1 KLQSGAG
8 RKPGSKT
15 EEAGISR
22 MKVTVAKALGTCF
35 GVQDAIDLAM
45 DEAYRDKL
53 TIVGQLVHN
62 PQVVEDLR
70 IRGVNIVDKLDENIS
85 TPNVMITAHGA
96 PESMH
101 ENARKMGYH
110 VIDASCPL
118 VLRVHKAIA
127 GFVREGF
134 HPVVI
139 GQASHVEVKGI
150 IGDLQD
156 YTIIANEDELSSLA
170 PYQKI
175 GIVSQTTQQIR
186 HVKSLI
192 EKIHETYPEME
203 IRFQDT
209 VCQPTKD
216 RQVAA
221 RELTSEVD
229 LMIVIGG
236 YNSSNTKKLKMVCD
250 ESGVEAFHIERA
262 SQLSP
267 EMFEGREHV
276 GITAGTSTPREVI
289 EEVYLAILSMPGVIV
304 SEASGMPPKEK
315 YLH

>member
-1 KLQSGAG
+1 
-8 RKPGSKT
+8 
-15 EEAGISR
+15 

-45 DEAYRDKL
+45 DEAYRNKL
-53 TIVGQLVHN
+53 TIIGQLVHN

-70 IRGVNIVDKLDENIS
+70 IRGVNIVDKLDETIS
-85 TPNVMITAHGA
+85 TANVMITAHGA
-96 PESMH
+96 PESLH
-101 ENARKMGYH
+101 ETAREMGYN

-175 GIVSQTTQQIR
+175 GIVSQTTQQIQ
-186 HVKSLI
+186 HVKNLI
-192 EKIHETYPEME
+192 AKIREVYPQME
-203 IRFQDT
+203 VRFQDT

-262 SQLSP
+262 SQLEP
-267 EMFEGREHV
+267 EMFDGREHV

>member
-1 KLQSGAG
+1 
-8 RKPGSKT
+8 
-15 EEAGISR
+15 

-35 GVQDAIDLAM
+35 GVQDAIDLAI
-45 DEAYRDKL
+45 DDAYRDKL

-101 ENARKMGYH
+101 ENARKMGYN

-175 GIVSQTTQQIR
+175 GIVSQTTQQIQ
-186 HVKSLI
+186 HVKNLI
-192 EKIHETYPEME
+192 AKIRDAYPEME
-203 IRFQDT
+203 VRFQDT

-262 SQLSP
+262 SQLEP
-267 EMFEGREHV
+267 EMFDGREHV

>member
-1 KLQSGAG
+1 
-8 RKPGSKT
+8 
-15 EEAGISR
+15 

-53 TIVGQLVHN
+53 TIIGQLVHN

-70 IRGVNIVDKLDENIS
+70 IRGVNIVDKLDETIS
-85 TPNVMITAHGA
+85 TANVMITAHGA
-96 PESMH
+96 PESLH
-101 ENARKMGYH
+101 ETARKMGYN

-170 PYQKI
+170 PYKKI
-175 GIVSQTTQQIR
+175 GIVSQTTQQIQ
-186 HVKSLI
+186 HVRSLI
-192 EKIHETYPEME
+192 AKIREVYPEME
-203 IRFQDT
+203 VRFQDT

-221 RELTSEVD
+221 RELTNEVD

-262 SQLSP
+262 SQLEP
-267 EMFEGREHV
+267 EMFDGREHV

>member
-1 KLQSGAG
+1 
-8 RKPGSKT
+8 
-15 EEAGISR
+15 

-53 TIVGQLVHN
+53 TIIGQLVHN

-70 IRGVNIVDKLDENIS
+70 TRGVNIVDQLDENIS

-96 PESMH
+96 PESLH
-101 ENARKMGYH
+101 ETARQMGYN

-134 HPVVI
+134 HPVVV

-175 GIVSQTTQQIR
+175 GIVSQTTQQIQ

-192 EKIHETYPEME
+192 AKIRDTYPEMKV
-203 IRFQDT
+203 RFQDT

-262 SQLSP
+262 SQLEP
-267 EMFEGREHV
+267 EMFDGREHV

>member
-1 KLQSGAG
+1 
-8 RKPGSKT
+8 
-15 EEAGISR
+15 

-45 DEAYRDKL
+45 DEAYRNKL
-53 TIVGQLVHN
+53 TIIGQLVHN

-70 IRGVNIVDKLDENIS
+70 IRGVNIVDKLDETIS
-85 TPNVMITAHGA
+85 TANVMITAHGA
-96 PESMH
+96 PESLH
-101 ENARKMGYH
+101 ETARKMGYN

-156 YTIIANEDELSSLA
+156 YTIIANEEELSTLA

-175 GIVSQTTQQIR
+175 GIVSQTTQQIQ
-186 HVKSLI
+186 HVRSLI
-192 EKIHETYPEME
+192 AKIREVYPEME
-203 IRFQDT
+203 VRFQDT

-262 SQLSP
+262 SQLEP
-267 EMFEGREHV
+267 EMFDGREHV

>member
-1 KLQSGAG
+1 
-8 RKPGSKT
+8 
-15 EEAGISR
+15 

-45 DEAYRDKL
+45 DEAYRNKL
-53 TIVGQLVHN
+53 TIIGQLVHN

-70 IRGVNIVDKLDENIS
+70 IRGVNIVDKLDETIS
-85 TPNVMITAHGA
+85 TANVMITAHGA
-96 PESMH
+96 PESLH
-101 ENARKMGYH
+101 ETARKMGYN

-150 IGDLQD
+150 IGDLQE

-170 PYQKI
+170 PYKKI
-175 GIVSQTTQQIR
+175 GIVSQTTQQIQ
-186 HVKSLI
+186 HVRSLI
-192 EKIHETYPEME
+192 AKIREVYPEME
-203 IRFQDT
+203 VRFQDT

-262 SQLSP
+262 SQLEP
-267 EMFEGREHV
+267 EMFDGREHV

>member
-1 KLQSGAG
+1 
-8 RKPGSKT
+8 
-15 EEAGISR
+15 

-45 DEAYRDKL
+45 DDAYRDKL
-53 TIVGQLVHN
+53 TIIGQLVHN

-70 IRGVNIVDKLDENIS
+70 IRGVNIVDKLDETIS
-85 TPNVMITAHGA
+85 TANVMITAHGA
-96 PESMH
+96 PESLH
-101 ENARKMGYH
+101 EDARKMGYN

-127 GFVREGF
+127 GFVRDGY
-134 HPVVI
+134 HPVVV

-150 IGDLQD
+150 IGDLKD
-156 YTIIANEDELSSLA
+156 YTIIANEDEISNLA
-170 PYQKI
+170 PHKKI
-175 GIVSQTTQQIR
+175 GIVSQTTQQIQ
-186 HVKSLI
+186 HVRNLI
-192 EKIHETYPEME
+192 DRIRASYPDME
-203 IRFQDT
+203 VRFEDT

-221 RELTSEVD
+221 RELTREVD
-229 LMIVIGG
+229 LMIVLGG

-262 SQLSP
+262 SQLKP

>member
-1 KLQSGAG
+1 
-8 RKPGSKT
+8 
-15 EEAGISR
+15 

-45 DEAYRDKL
+45 DDAYRDKL
-53 TIVGQLVHN
+53 TIIGQLVHN

-70 IRGVNIVDKLDENIS
+70 TRGVNIVDQLDENIS

-96 PESMH
+96 PESLH
-101 ENARKMGYH
+101 ETARQMGYN

-175 GIVSQTTQQIR
+175 GIVSQTTQQIQ

-192 EKIHETYPEME
+192 AKIRDTYPEMKV
-203 IRFQDT
+203 RFQDT

-262 SQLSP
+262 SQLEP
-267 EMFEGREHV
+267 EMFDGREHV

>member
-1 KLQSGAG
+1 
-8 RKPGSKT
+8 
-15 EEAGISR
+15 

-53 TIVGQLVHN
+53 TIIGQLVHN

-70 IRGVNIVDKLDENIS
+70 TRGVNIVDQLDENIS

-96 PESMH
+96 PESLH
-101 ENARKMGYH
+101 ETARQMGYN

-156 YTIIANEDELSSLA
+156 YTIIANEDELSNLA

-175 GIVSQTTQQIR
+175 GIVSQTTQQVQ
-186 HVKSLI
+186 HVKNLI
-192 EKIHETYPEME
+192 EKIRSMYPEME

-262 SQLSP
+262 SQLET
-267 EMFEGREHV
+267 EMFDGRKHV

>member
-1 KLQSGAG
+1 
-8 RKPGSKT
+8 
-15 EEAGISR
+15 

-45 DEAYRDKL
+45 DEAYRNKL
-53 TIVGQLVHN
+53 TIIGQLVHN

-70 IRGVNIVDKLDENIS
+70 IRGVNIVDKLDETIS
-85 TPNVMITAHGA
+85 TANVMITAHGA
-96 PESMH
+96 PESLH
-101 ENARKMGYH
+101 ETARKMGYN

-156 YTIIANEDELSSLA
+156 YTIIANEDEISNLA
-170 PYQKI
+170 PHKKI
-175 GIVSQTTQQIR
+175 GIVSQTTQQIQ
-186 HVKSLI
+186 HVRNLI
-192 EKIHETYPEME
+192 AKIRETYPEME
-203 IRFQDT
+203 VRFQDT

-262 SQLSP
+262 SQLEP
-267 EMFEGREHV
+267 EMFDGREHV

>member
-1 KLQSGAG
+1 
-8 RKPGSKT
+8 
-15 EEAGISR
+15 

-45 DEAYRDKL
+45 DEAYRNKL
-53 TIVGQLVHN
+53 TIIGQLVHN

-70 IRGVNIVDKLDENIS
+70 IRGVNIVDKLDETIS
-85 TPNVMITAHGA
+85 TANVMITAHGA
-96 PESMH
+96 PESLH
-101 ENARKMGYH
+101 ETARKMGYN

-150 IGDLQD
+150 IGDLQE

-170 PYQKI
+170 PYKKI
-175 GIVSQTTQQIR
+175 GIVSQTTQQIQ
-186 HVKSLI
+186 HVRSLI
-192 EKIHETYPEME
+192 AKIREVYPEME
-203 IRFQDT
+203 VRFQDT

-236 YNSSNTKKLKMVCD
+236 YNSSNTKKLQMVCD
-250 ESGVEAFHIERA
+250 ESGVEAFHRERA
-262 SQLSP
+262 SQLEP
-267 EMFEGREHV
+267 EMFDGREHV

>member
-1 KLQSGAG
+1 
-8 RKPGSKT
+8 
-15 EEAGISR
+15 

-53 TIVGQLVHN
+53 TIIGQLVHN

-70 IRGVNIVDKLDENIS
+70 IRGVNIVEKLDENIS

-101 ENARKMGYH
+101 ENARRMGYN

-150 IGDLQD
+150 TGDLDD
-156 YTIIANEDELSSLA
+156 YTIIANEDEISNLA
-170 PYQKI
+170 PHKKI
-175 GIVSQTTQQIR
+175 GIVSQTTQQIQHIR
-186 HVKSLI
+186 NLI
-192 EKIHETYPEME
+192 AKIRETYPEME
-203 IRFQDT
+203 VRFQDT

-262 SQLSP
+262 SQLEP
-267 EMFEGREHV
+267 EMFDGRGHV

>member
-1 KLQSGAG
+1 
-8 RKPGSKT
+8 
-15 EEAGISR
+15 

-45 DEAYRDKL
+45 DEAYRNKL
-53 TIVGQLVHN
+53 TIIGQLVHN

-70 IRGVNIVDKLDENIS
+70 IRGVNIVDKLDETIS
-85 TPNVMITAHGA
+85 TANVMITAHGA
-96 PESMH
+96 PESLH
-101 ENARKMGYH
+101 ETARKMGYN

-156 YTIIANEDELSSLA
+156 YTIIANEDELSTLA
-170 PYQKI
+170 PYKKI
-175 GIVSQTTQQIR
+175 GIVSQTTQQIQ
-186 HVKSLI
+186 HVKNLI
-192 EKIHETYPEME
+192 AKIREVYPEME
-203 IRFQDT
+203 VRFQDT

-262 SQLSP
+262 SQLKP
-267 EMFEGREHV
+267 EMFDGREHV

>member
-1 KLQSGAG
+1 
-8 RKPGSKT
+8 
-15 EEAGISR
+15 

-70 IRGVNIVDKLDENIS
+70 IRGVNIVDKLDETIS
-85 TPNVMITAHGA
+85 TANVMITAHGA
-96 PESMH
+96 PESLH
-101 ENARKMGYH
+101 ETAREMGYN

-175 GIVSQTTQQIR
+175 GIVSQTTQQIQ
-186 HVKSLI
+186 HVKNLI
-192 EKIHETYPEME
+192 AKIREVYPQME
-203 IRFQDT
+203 VRFQDT

-262 SQLSP
+262 SQLEP
-267 EMFEGREHV
+267 EMFDGREHV

>member
-1 KLQSGAG
+1 
-8 RKPGSKT
+8 
-15 EEAGISR
+15 

-45 DEAYRDKL
+45 DEAYRNKL
-53 TIVGQLVHN
+53 TIIGQLVHN

-70 IRGVNIVDKLDENIS
+70 IRGVNIVDKLDETIS
-85 TPNVMITAHGA
+85 TANVMITAHGA
-96 PESMH
+96 PESLH
-101 ENARKMGYH
+101 ETARKMGYN

-150 IGDLQD
+150 IGDLQE

-170 PYQKI
+170 PYKKI
-175 GIVSQTTQQIR
+175 GIVSQTTQQIQ
-186 HVKSLI
+186 HVRSLI
-192 EKIHETYPEME
+192 AKIREVYPEME
-203 IRFQDT
+203 VRFQDT

-262 SQLSP
+262 SQLEP
-267 EMFEGREHV
+267 EMFDGRGHV

>member
-1 KLQSGAG
+1 
-8 RKPGSKT
+8 
-15 EEAGISR
+15 

-45 DEAYRDKL
+45 DEAYRNKL
-53 TIVGQLVHN
+53 TIIGQLVHN

-70 IRGVNIVDKLDENIS
+70 IRGVNIVDKLDETIS
-85 TPNVMITAHGA
+85 TANVMITAHGA
-96 PESMH
+96 PESLH
-101 ENARKMGYH
+101 ETARKMGYN

-150 IGDLQD
+150 IGDLQE

-175 GIVSQTTQQIR
+175 GIVSQTTQQIQ
-186 HVKSLI
+186 HVRSLI
-192 EKIHETYPEME
+192 AKIRETYPEME
-203 IRFQDT
+203 VRFQDT

-262 SQLSP
+262 SQLEP
-267 EMFEGREHV
+267 EMFDGREHV

>member
-1 KLQSGAG
+1 
-8 RKPGSKT
+8 
-15 EEAGISR
+15 

-45 DEAYRDKL
+45 DDAYRDRL
-53 TIVGQLVHN
+53 TIIGQLVHN

-70 IRGVNIVDKLDENIS
+70 TRGVNIVDQLDDSIS

-101 ENARKMGYH
+101 ADARAMGYN

-150 IGDLQD
+150 VGDLDD
-156 YTIIANEDELSSLA
+156 YTVIATSDELEKLA
-170 PYQKI
+170 THKKI
-175 GIVSQTTQQIR
+175 GIVSQTTQQIK
-186 HVKSLI
+186 HVSDLI
-192 EKIHETYPEME
+192 DKIRVMYPEME

-221 RELTSEVD
+221 RELTSEADV
-229 LMIVIGG
+229 MIVIGG

-262 SQLSP
+262 SQLET
-267 EMFEGREHV
+267 EMFDGRKHV

>member
-1 KLQSGAG
+1 
-8 RKPGSKT
+8 
-15 EEAGISR
+15 

-45 DEAYRDKL
+45 DDAYRNKL

-70 IRGVNIVDKLDENIS
+70 ARGVNIVDELDETIT

-101 ENARKMGYH
+101 ETARKMGYN

-127 GFVREGF
+127 GYVREGY

-156 YTIIANEDELSSLA
+156 FTVIANEDELDKLA
-170 PYQKI
+170 PYRKI
-175 GIVSQTTQQIR
+175 GIVSQTTQQIN
-186 HVKSLI
+186 HVRSLI
-192 EKIHETYPEME
+192 DKIREIYPDMK
-203 IRFQDT
+203 IKFQDT

-221 RELTSEVD
+221 RELASEVD
-229 LMIVIGG
+229 LMIVVGG

-250 ESGVEAFHIERA
+250 EFGVEAFHIERA

-267 EMFEGREHV
+267 EMFEGRAHV

>member
-1 KLQSGAG
+1 
-8 RKPGSKT
+8 
-15 EEAGISR
+15 
-22 MKVTVAKALGTCF
+22 
-35 GVQDAIDLAM
+35 
-45 DEAYRDKL
+45 
-53 TIVGQLVHN
+53 
-62 PQVVEDLR
+62 
-70 IRGVNIVDKLDENIS
+70 
-85 TPNVMITAHGA
+85 
-96 PESMH
+96 
-101 ENARKMGYH
+101 
-110 VIDASCPL
+110 
-118 VLRVHKAIA
+118 
-127 GFVREGF
+127 

-150 IGDLQD
+150 TGDLDD
-156 YTIIANEDELSSLA
+156 YTIIANEDEISTLA
-170 PYQKI
+170 QYKKI
-175 GIVSQTTQQIR
+175 GIVSQTTQQIQ

-192 EKIHETYPEME
+192 DKIHETYPEME

>member
-1 KLQSGAG
+1 
-8 RKPGSKT
+8 
-15 EEAGISR
+15 

-45 DEAYRDKL
+45 DDAYRDKL

-96 PESMH
+96 PESLH
-101 ENARKMGYH
+101 ETARQMGYN

-175 GIVSQTTQQIR
+175 GIVSQTTQQIQ

-192 EKIHETYPEME
+192 AKIRDTYPEMKV
-203 IRFQDT
+203 RFQDT

-262 SQLSP
+262 SQLEP
-267 EMFEGREHV
+267 EMFDGREHV

>member
-1 KLQSGAG
+1 
-8 RKPGSKT
+8 
-15 EEAGISR
+15 

-53 TIVGQLVHN
+53 TIIGQLVHN

-70 IRGVNIVDKLDENIS
+70 IRGVHIVDKLDDTI
-85 TPNVMITAHGA
+85 TTANVMITAHGA
-96 PESMH
+96 PDSMH
-101 ENARKMGYH
+101 ETARKMGYN

-175 GIVSQTTQQIR
+175 GIVSQTTQQIQ

-192 EKIHETYPEME
+192 AKIRDTYPEMKV
-203 IRFQDT
+203 RFQDT

-262 SQLSP
+262 SQLEP
-267 EMFEGREHV
+267 EMFDGREHV

>member
-1 KLQSGAG
+1 
-8 RKPGSKT
+8 
-15 EEAGISR
+15 

-45 DEAYRDKL
+45 DEAYRNKL
-53 TIVGQLVHN
+53 TIIGQLVHN

-70 IRGVNIVDKLDENIS
+70 IRGVNIVDKLDETIS
-85 TPNVMITAHGA
+85 TANVMITAHGA
-96 PESMH
+96 PESLH
-101 ENARKMGYH
+101 ETARKMGYN

-156 YTIIANEDELSSLA
+156 YTIIANEDELSTLA
-170 PYQKI
+170 PYKKI
-175 GIVSQTTQQIR
+175 GIVSQTTQQIQ
-186 HVKSLI
+186 HVKNLI
-192 EKIHETYPEME
+192 AKIREVYPEME
-203 IRFQDT
+203 VRFQDT

-262 SQLSP
+262 SQLEP
-267 EMFEGREHV
+267 EMFDGREHV

>member
-1 KLQSGAG
+1 
-8 RKPGSKT
+8 
-15 EEAGISR
+15 

-45 DEAYRDKL
+45 DDAYRDKL

-101 ENARKMGYH
+101 ENARRMGYH

-175 GIVSQTTQQIR
+175 GIVSQTTQQIQ

-192 EKIHETYPEME
+192 AKIRDTYPEMKV
-203 IRFQDT
+203 RFQDT

-262 SQLSP
+262 SQLEP
-267 EMFEGREHV
+267 EMFDGREHV

>member
-1 KLQSGAG
+1 
-8 RKPGSKT
+8 
-15 EEAGISR
+15 

-45 DEAYRDKL
+45 DDAYRDKL
-53 TIVGQLVHN
+53 TIIGQLVHN

-70 IRGVNIVDKLDENIS
+70 TRGVNIVDELDETIT

-101 ENARKMGYH
+101 DTAREMGYN

-127 GFVREGF
+127 GYVREGY

-156 YTIIANEDELSSLA
+156 FTVIANEDEIDKLA
-170 PYQKI
+170 LHRKI
-175 GIVSQTTQQIR
+175 GIVSQTTQQVN
-186 HVKSLI
+186 HVRSLI
-192 EKIHETYPEME
+192 DRIREVYPDMD

-221 RELTSEVD
+221 RELAGEVD

-250 ESGVEAFHIERA
+250 EFGVEAFHIERA

-267 EMFEGREHV
+267 EMLEGREHV

-304 SEASGMPPKEK
+304 SEASGLPPKEK

>member
-1 KLQSGAG
+1 
-8 RKPGSKT
+8 
-15 EEAGISR
+15 

-45 DEAYRDKL
+45 DDAYRDKL

-101 ENARKMGYH
+101 ANARRMGYH

-175 GIVSQTTQQIR
+175 GIVSQTTQQIQ
-186 HVKSLI
+186 HVKNLI
-192 EKIHETYPEME
+192 AKLRKVYPEME
-203 IRFQDT
+203 VRFQDT

-236 YNSSNTKKLKMVCD
+236 YNSSNTKKLKMGCD

-262 SQLSP
+262 SQLEP
-267 EMFEGREHV
+267 EMFDGREHV

>member
-1 KLQSGAG
+1 
-8 RKPGSKT
+8 
-15 EEAGISR
+15 

-70 IRGVNIVDKLDENIS
+70 IRGVNIVEKLDENIS

-101 ENARKMGYH
+101 ENARRMGYN

-150 IGDLQD
+150 TGDLDD
-156 YTIIANEDELSSLA
+156 YTIIANEDEISNLA
-170 PYQKI
+170 PHKKI
-175 GIVSQTTQQIR
+175 GIVSQTTQQIQ
-186 HVKSLI
+186 HIKNLI
-192 EKIHETYPEME
+192 AKIRETYPEME
-203 IRFQDT
+203 VRFQDT

-221 RELTSEVD
+221 RELTNEVD

-262 SQLSP
+262 SQLET
-267 EMFEGREHV
+267 EMFDGRKHV

>member
-1 KLQSGAG
+1 
-8 RKPGSKT
+8 
-15 EEAGISR
+15 

-53 TIVGQLVHN
+53 TIIGQLVHN

-70 IRGVNIVDKLDENIS
+70 TRGVNIVAQLDENIS

-96 PESMH
+96 PESLH
-101 ENARKMGYH
+101 ETARRMGYN

-175 GIVSQTTQQIR
+175 GIVSQTTQQIQ

-192 EKIHETYPEME
+192 AKIRDTYPEMKV
-203 IRFQDT
+203 RFQDT

-262 SQLSP
+262 SQLET
-267 EMFEGREHV
+267 EMFAGRKHV

>member
-1 KLQSGAG
+1 
-8 RKPGSKT
+8 
-15 EEAGISR
+15 

-53 TIVGQLVHN
+53 TIIGQLVHN

-70 IRGVNIVDKLDENIS
+70 IRGVHIVDKLDDTI
-85 TPNVMITAHGA
+85 TTANVMITAHGA
-96 PESMH
+96 PDSMH
-101 ENARKMGYH
+101 ETARKMGYN

-150 IGDLQD
+150 TGDLND
-156 YTIIANEDELSSLA
+156 YTIIANEDEISTLA
-170 PYQKI
+170 QYEKI
-175 GIVSQTTQQIR
+175 GIVSQTTQQVQ

-192 EKIHETYPEME
+192 DKIHETYPAME

-267 EMFEGREHV
+267 EMFEGREHI

>member
-1 KLQSGAG
+1 
-8 RKPGSKT
+8 
-15 EEAGISR
+15 

-45 DEAYRDKL
+45 DDAYRNKL

-70 IRGVNIVDKLDENIS
+70 ARGVNIVDELDETIT

-101 ENARKMGYH
+101 ETARKMGYN

-127 GFVREGF
+127 GYVREGY

-156 YTIIANEDELSSLA
+156 FTVIANEDELDKLA
-170 PYQKI
+170 PYRKI
-175 GIVSQTTQQIR
+175 GIVSQTTQQIN
-186 HVKSLI
+186 HVRSLI
-192 EKIHETYPEME
+192 DKIREIYPDMK
-203 IRFQDT
+203 IKFQDT

-221 RELTSEVD
+221 RELASEVD

-250 ESGVEAFHIERA
+250 EFGVEAFHIERA

-267 EMFEGREHV
+267 EMFEGRAHV